1 MDCVTRG
8 AGEGLPLAVLL
19 GKRCHGKR
27 TPKTFCFTRDRTW
40 TPWSPCTWKSS
51 PDATRDYT
59 RQESI
64 PSSGVFQVFAEN
76 MRVQGAEVSGEEEAW
91 LKMVDKKMS

>member
-1 MDCVTRG
+1 MGRG
-8 AGEGLPLAVLL
+8 LRKHSASQEIGLGHPGLHVL
-19 GKRCHGKR
+19 GKALLMLPG
-27 TPKTFCFTRDRTW
+27 TT
-40 TPWSPCTWKSS
+40 
-51 PDATRDYT
+51 YT